1 MSALLFPTQQ
11 LRCSG
16 FEGIISARNIKGTPK
31 VLTNVKDKYYTSP
44 YFNLKSIL
52 LRRQSH
58 NPNSYN

>member
-31 VLTNVKDKYYTSP
+31 VWTNVNDN
-44 YFNLKSIL
+44 FII
-52 LRRQSH
+52 
-58 NPNSYN
+58 